1 MVIQQDLFCFY
12 VISYVAFC
20 IHSASFVSRTYKKK
34 PDQRCSSSY
43 LSFILLLYPLLLLT
57 RSISTSPGD
66 KNNGVKVWQLGV
78 GLASNSIH
86 ALED

>member
-20 IHSASFVSRTYKKK
+20 IHSASFVSCTYKKN
-34 PDQRCSSSY
+34 PDQRCSSY
-43 LSFILLLYPLLLLT
+43 LSFILLFYPLLLLT